1 MWPHKYYRLT
11 GIEDTQFMSKIKR
24 IIDLTFCITG
34 VLVFFPFFMVL
45 CFLVRV
51 LLGGPIFFRQERIG
65 LNERPFILYKF
76 RTMTDFRDCHGK
88 LLPDSERLTRFGAFL
103 RNASLDELP
112 ELFNILKGEMSLV
125 GPRPLYPRY
134 LPFYTPQERLRHTV
148 LPGLTGWAQIHGR
161 NLIPWDERLALD
173 VWYVKN
179 RSILLDFKILF
190 ATISKVILSSGV
202 SADPDLVE
210 TDLDKERAS
219 SILGSGLVS

>member
-1 MWPHKYYRLT
+1 MY
-11 GIEDTQFMSKIKR
+11 KIKR
-24 IIDLTFCITG
+24 MIDLIFCSMAI
-34 VLVFFPFFMVL
+34 LFFFPFFL
-45 CFLVRV
+45 IICILVRI
-51 LLGGPIFFRQERIG
+51 LIGSPILFRQERIG
-65 LNERPFILYKF
+65 LKERPFILYKLK
-76 RTMTDFRDCHGK
+76 TMTDCRDGQGK

-103 RNASLDELP
+103 RIASLDELP
-112 ELFNILKGEMSLV
+112 ELFNIFKGDMSLV

-134 LPFYTPQERLRHTV
+134 LPFYSPQERLRHTV

-179 RSILLDFKILF
+179 WSILLDFKILF
-190 ATISKVILSSGV
+190 ATFFKVILRTGV

-219 SILGSGLVS
+219 TILGAGLDS

>member
-1 MWPHKYYRLT
+1 MY
-11 GIEDTQFMSKIKR
+11 KIKR
-24 IIDLTFCITG
+24 VFDFTFCLGAI
-34 VLVFFPFFMVL
+34 
-45 CFLVRV
+45 
-51 LLGGPIFFRQERIG
+51 LLLSPIFLLIFILVLTLVGKPVIFRQERLGI
-65 LNERPFILYKF
+65 NDQPFTLYKF
-76 RTMTDFRDCHGK
+76 KTMTDRLDCQGK

-112 ELFNILKGEMSLV
+112 ELFNILKGDMSLV
-125 GPRPLYPRY
+125 GPRPLYSRY

-179 RSILLDFKILF
+179 WSILLDFKILF
-190 ATISKVILSSGV
+190 ATFFKVILRTGV

-210 TDLDKERAS
+210 TDLDKERAGA
-219 SILGSGLVS
+219 ILGPGLDS

>member
-1 MWPHKYYRLT
+1 MY
-11 GIEDTQFMSKIKR
+11 KIKR
-24 IIDLTFCITG
+24 VMDYTFCLGAII
-34 VLVFFPFFMVL
+34 LFFPIFFL
-45 CFLVRV
+45 IFFLVRILV
-51 LLGGPIFFRQERIG
+51 GKPVIFRQERIG
-65 LNERPFILYKF
+65 FNDQPFTLYKF
-76 RTMTDFRDCHGK
+76 KTMTERRDSQGR

-112 ELFNILKGEMSLV
+112 ELFNILKGDMSLV
-125 GPRPLYPRY
+125 GPRPLYSRY

-179 RSILLDFKILF
+179 WSILLDFKILF
-190 ATISKVILSSGV
+190 ATFFKVILRTGV

-219 SILGSGLVS
+219 AILGSGLDS

>member
-1 MWPHKYYRLT
+1 MY
-11 GIEDTQFMSKIKR
+11 KIKR
-24 IIDLTFCITG
+24 VMDYTLCLGAIIL
-34 VLVFFPFFMVL
+34 FFPIFFL
-45 CFLVRV
+45 IFFLVRILV
-51 LLGGPIFFRQERIG
+51 GKPVIFRQERIG
-65 LNERPFILYKF
+65 FNDQPFTLYKF
-76 RTMTDFRDCHGK
+76 KTMTERRDSQGR

-112 ELFNILKGEMSLV
+112 ELFNILKGDMSLV
-125 GPRPLYPRY
+125 GPRPLYSRY

-179 RSILLDFKILF
+179 WSILLDFKILF
-190 ATISKVILSSGV
+190 ATFFKVILRTGV

-219 SILGSGLVS
+219 AILGSGLDS

>member
-1 MWPHKYYRLT
+1 MDYTLCL
-11 GIEDTQFMSKIKR
+11 GA
-24 IIDLTFCITG
+24 IIL
-34 VLVFFPFFMVL
+34 FFPIFFL
-45 CFLVRV
+45 IFFLVRILV
-51 LLGGPIFFRQERIG
+51 GKPVIFRQERIG
-65 LNERPFILYKF
+65 FNDQPFTLYKF
-76 RTMTDFRDCHGK
+76 KTMTERRDSQGR

-112 ELFNILKGEMSLV
+112 ELFNILKGDMSLV
-125 GPRPLYPRY
+125 GPRPLYSRY

-179 RSILLDFKILF
+179 WSILLDFKILF
-190 ATISKVILSSGV
+190 ATFFKVILRTGV

-219 SILGSGLVS
+219 AILGSGLDS

>member
-1 MWPHKYYRLT
+1 MY
-11 GIEDTQFMSKIKR
+11 KIKR
-24 IIDLTFCITG
+24 VMDYTLCLGAIIL
-34 VLVFFPFFMVL
+34 FFPIFFL
-45 CFLVRV
+45 IFFLVRILV
-51 LLGGPIFFRQERIG
+51 GKPVIFRQERIG
-65 LNERPFILYKF
+65 FNDQPFTLYKF
-76 RTMTDFRDCHGK
+76 KTMTERRDSQGR

-112 ELFNILKGEMSLV
+112 ELFNILKGDMSLV
-125 GPRPLYPRY
+125 GPRPLYSRY

-179 RSILLDFKILF
+179 WSILLDFKILF
-190 ATISKVILSSGV
+190 ATFFKVILRTGV

-219 SILGSGLVS
+219 AVLGSGLDS

>member
-1 MWPHKYYRLT
+1 MDYTLCL
-11 GIEDTQFMSKIKR
+11 GA
-24 IIDLTFCITG
+24 IIL
-34 VLVFFPFFMVL
+34 FFPIFFL
-45 CFLVRV
+45 IFFLVRILV
-51 LLGGPIFFRQERIG
+51 GKPVIFRQERIG
-65 LNERPFILYKF
+65 FNDQPFTLYKF
-76 RTMTDFRDCHGK
+76 KTMTERRDSQGR

-112 ELFNILKGEMSLV
+112 ELFNILKGDMSLV
-125 GPRPLYPRY
+125 GPRPLYSRY

-179 RSILLDFKILF
+179 WSILLDFKILF
-190 ATISKVILSSGV
+190 ATFFKVILRTGV

-219 SILGSGLVS
+219 AVLGSGLDS